1 MNTLFLVLKKSDNKD
16 TGKKETHIVFSSD
29 TYEECFNVLCE
40 MEKDQKEGDELHIT
54 DIVYNISSETTVEP
68 RK

>member
-1 MNTLFLVLKKSDNKD
+1 MKTLFLILKKSDNKD
-16 TGKKETHIVFSSD
+16 TGKKETHIVFGSD
-29 TYEECFNVLCE
+29 NYEDCFNTLRE

-68 RK
+68 RE